1 MKKFFIFLGL
11 LLIIASGVYLYANYL
26 TRSRSDRFQ
35 QLQSQARQD
44 VTNARYPEA
53 KRALTDSL
61 DFVVKQAPIEK
72 RIRQISSFQLGL
84 NFLRVQNY
92 SDAITTFQ
100 KVASYRNGYQV
111 LADRSNDNIKQANV
125 AIDKQKAAAAAA
137 EQAQKDAAAA
147 VSSAAA
153 SSEAA
158 AKAAAA
164 NIWTRQ
170 YTDPASIPTVVV
182 DQARKNLQEAG
193 ADMTGM
199 SDENIRKLI
208 VAAAGKHEN
217 IVTYV
222 KENQDKKK

>member
-35 QLQSQARQD
+35 QLQSQARRD

-158 AKAAAA
+158 AA

-182 DQARKNLQEAG
+182 DQARKNLQAAG